1 MGMIGNQPA
10 NNFLSV
16 TKDTFNGN
24 ASSYTLSKPAT
35 TNGVAVYVENVRQIP
50 TTAYSVSGTTLT
62 FTGTTPAG
70 TNNVYVLHHNSPAST
85 ATHPAA
91 QDLTAV
97 NGTMT
102 GTLSVTG
109 TSTLT
114 GATTVGGTSNLTINN
129 GDIIFG
135 TANKGICLGATSATA
150 ANTLHDYEEGTYTF
164 AVTLEGSGTISVSGS
179 YDTGSYVKIGQLV
192 TCGGDLRMT
201 GQSSPNGEVRV
212 SLPFVAIN
220 NTKRLFVGVV
230 NTVGI
235 ATQSD
240 QRGGYR
246 LRPAANVAKATIIWN
261 SSSSFF
267 GLQGGNFTISSSND
281 AFVHSLSYLVEE

>member
-267 GLQGGNFTISSSND
+267 GVQGQNISISNND

>member
-16 TKDTFNGN
+16 TKDTFDGN
-24 ASSYTLSKPAT
+24 ASSYTLSKAAT

-102 GTLSVTG
+102 GALTVTG

-267 GLQGGNFTISSSND
+267 GVQGQNISISNND